1 MSAMTTEA
9 TTITTT
15 AKRRPRVCVC
25 VCVCKMSHVRFY
37 SLKQF
42 IYMKKCAVGTV
53 MLNNHTRA
61 RTNTQTYQ

>member
-1 MSAMTTEA
+1 MSAMATEA

-25 VCVCKMSHVRFY
+25 KISHVRFY